1 VSTAVIPTLEH
12 SSDRLTADDQ
22 ALVATVATL
31 LLDVVPAFSEA
42 ATRCI
47 HEHVPSL
54 PRDDDDS
61 YASLQAVARAGPRE
75 LLTTLRAGM
84 PASAHETP
92 VEMLAHARYVKR
104 RGLGLRSLMDVY
116 QVGFP
121 LFRNVVRRELEERAR
136 DRAQFERVAAAAD
149 DYAFAFIG
157 TALARQAVEF
167 GSHDGGWTPAPG
179 DAALD
184 NEPAAEAARTLR
196 SEQIANGTWVRACPE
211 ESRAR
216 RQAECALD
224 VFAATIERGVSEH
237 DISRLLMLA
246 DTTLTVTLADEPDLS
261 LTALLDR
268 NPVEVLDGESE
279 TETRMWIASV
289 DLERVWSPDFYLP
302 MAITKG
308 RVRME
313 GPLRKFLRV
322 VPMLRELAGV
332 HEQVAAAMNCEEAG
346 DG

>member
-1 VSTAVIPTLEH
+1 MSTAVIPTLGHPAGE
-12 SSDRLTADDQ
+12 LTDEDQ
-22 ALVATVATL
+22 ALVWSVATL

-42 ATRCI
+42 VTRCI
-47 HEHVPSL
+47 HDQLPSL
-54 PRDDDDS
+54 PRDEEHD
-61 YASLQAVARAGPRE
+61 ASLQAIARAGPRE

-92 VEMLAHARYVKR
+92 VEMLAHARYVQK
-104 RGLGLRSLMDVY
+104 RGLGLRSLIDIY

-121 LFRNVVRRELEERAR
+121 MFRNVVRRELEERAK

-184 NEPAAEAARTLR
+184 NAAAAEGARALR
-196 SEQIANGTWVRACPE
+196 EEQLARGTWLRARPE
-211 ESRAR
+211 ESHAR

-224 VFAATIERGVSEH
+224 VFAATIERGVRGH
-237 DISRLLMLA
+237 DMSRLLTLA
-246 DTTLTVTLADEPDLS
+246 DTTLTVTLADEQDLS
-261 LTALLDR
+261 VTLLLDR
-268 NPVEVLDGESE
+268 SPVEVLDGELESE
-279 TETRMWIASV
+279 ARMWIASV

-322 VPMLRELAGV
+322 VPMLRELAEV
-332 HEQVAAAMNCEEAG
+332 YEQVAAAMPCEEAL
-346 DG
+346 DA